1 MTGQT
6 MKIQMMDIFMNLKKI
21 KKKKI
26 NKINKINKNI
36 SNRYT
41 YLYIIMYL
49 MNNVIKDK
57 VNVEFVMKKTMKT
70 YIYNIVHNNTI
81 SIYVDYVSLMW
92 VKKEIQ
98 TSIFVLYVELLH
110 KFNERTFSDDMI
122 SVFRD
127 GWDISARVIFIYDI
141 FW

>member
-1 MTGQT
+1 MMTGQT

-81 SIYVDYVSLMW
+81 SIYVDYVSLM
-92 VKKEIQ
+92 
-98 TSIFVLYVELLH
+98 
-110 KFNERTFSDDMI
+110 
-122 SVFRD
+122 
-127 GWDISARVIFIYDI
+127 
-141 FW
+141 